1 MIAQAVPA
9 QAVPA
14 RLERLE
20 RLERRYRR
28 ISVVLSAALVLL
40 TVLAMRSSQAPVLR
54 AERVELL
61 APSGVPQ
68 AVISA
73 DSGGVYLSVLDERGR
88 PAAGIRLNREP
99 WLSVRS
105 GDGQE
110 VAGLGAPKVHRLG
123 E

>member
-1 MIAQAVPA
+1 MSL
-9 QAVPA
+9 AVPA

-20 RLERRYRR
+20 HLERRYRR
-28 ISVVLSAALVLL
+28 LAFLLAGFMVLTAL
-40 TVLAMRSSQAPVLR
+40 LAMRPGQAPVVR

-61 APSGVPQ
+61 APSGAPQ

-73 DSGGVYLSVLDERGR
+73 DSMGVYLSVLDERGR

-99 WLSVRS
+99 WLSVRAA
-105 GDGQE
+105 DGEE

-123 E
+123 D